1 MAKIILEFDG
11 VEEKI
16 EAQTAIDGVK
26 WKSVVWDLNQFIRN
40 QLKHNDSIGIEAIRK
55 LEDVQAEIF
64 DLMEQ
69 DNLSLD
75 N

>member
-1 MAKIILEFDG
+1 
-11 VEEKI
+11 
-16 EAQTAIDGVK
+16 
-26 WKSVVWDLNQFIRN
+26 LNQFIRN